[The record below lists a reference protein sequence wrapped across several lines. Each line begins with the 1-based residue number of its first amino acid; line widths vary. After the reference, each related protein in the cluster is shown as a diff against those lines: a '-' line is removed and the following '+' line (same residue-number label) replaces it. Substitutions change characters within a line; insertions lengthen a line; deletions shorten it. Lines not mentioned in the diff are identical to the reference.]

1 VGTGHTRTPTNLDLM
16 DGQCRVIVT
25 KSAFSWH
32 GGSGEP
38 MTMASSSMPF
48 SSRPFT
54 AVVINRWGHWAAQ
67 LLIGAICA
75 AILLRVVPIAPDNL
89 MAVGAP
95 VALMTLVVVTWL
107 LMRKHDRRLCE
118 HCMTAMPLNAA
129 ESAARYRRRLA
140 TAHLGSN
147 KLLVVAYLAVLVGS
161 VFLPGRVGLA
171 IWAIAQA
178 TMIYLLLSYT
188 THRRLQPW
196 CRACRGRG
204 GEDEKVDTP
213 DPVPHGFQNA

>member
-1 VGTGHTRTPTNLDLM
+1 
-16 DGQCRVIVT
+16 
-25 KSAFSWH
+25 
-32 GGSGEP
+32 

-54 AVVINRWGHWAAQ
+54 ADVINRWGHWAAQ
-67 LLIGAICA
+67 LLIGAISA
-75 AILLRVVPIAPDNL
+75 AILLRILPIAPDNP

-95 VALMTLVVVTWL
+95 LALMTLVVVSWL

-118 HCMTAMPLNAA
+118 RCMTAMPLNAS
-129 ESAARYRRRLA
+129 ESATRYRRRLA

-147 KLLVVAYLAVLVGS
+147 KPLVVAYLAVLIGS
-161 VFLPGRVGLA
+161 AFLPGAVGLA

-178 TMIYLLLSYT
+178 SMIYLLLSYT

-196 CRACRGRG
+196 CRSCRGRG
-204 GEDEKVDTP
+204 DEGDSVDSP